1 MNLEKAIEKLS
12 DSANR
17 GMTTFDEDYKTAQ
30 KLGIEALKVQY
41 RIKCQLSPKFYHP
54 LPGETED

>member
-1 MNLEKAIEKLS
+1 MNLKKAIEILS
-12 DSANR
+12 DSANQ
-17 GMTTFDEDYKTAQ
+17 GMTTFDQDYEDAQ
-30 KLGIEALKVQY
+30 KLGIEALQVQY